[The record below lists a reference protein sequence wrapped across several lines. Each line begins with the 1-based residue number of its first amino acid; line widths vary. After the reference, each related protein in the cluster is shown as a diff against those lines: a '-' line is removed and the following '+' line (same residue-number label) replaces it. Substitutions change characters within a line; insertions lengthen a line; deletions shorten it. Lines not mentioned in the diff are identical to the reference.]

1 MEPSSLAQL
10 SVVIPAYNESATI
23 LAAVQAVLRQ
33 ECVLEIIVVDDGSTD
48 DTLAIASN
56 IARAEPRVRL
66 FQHNRNQGKGAA
78 VRTGLKSATGE
89 YVIIQDADLEYDPA
103 DYSTILKPFLDGKA
117 DVVFGTR
124 FSGGGAHRV
133 LYYWHYLGNRLLTLL
148 SNMATNLNLTDM
160 ECCYKAMRRSIV
172 DRLNLKEERF
182 GIEPEITAKIARQ
195 GVRIYEV
202 SVSYY
207 GRTYAEGKK
216 IGWKDGVWAI
226 WCIFKYGVLRL

>member
-66 FQHNRNQGKGAA
+66 LQHNRNQGKGAA

-216 IGWKDGVWAI
+216 IRWTDGVRAI